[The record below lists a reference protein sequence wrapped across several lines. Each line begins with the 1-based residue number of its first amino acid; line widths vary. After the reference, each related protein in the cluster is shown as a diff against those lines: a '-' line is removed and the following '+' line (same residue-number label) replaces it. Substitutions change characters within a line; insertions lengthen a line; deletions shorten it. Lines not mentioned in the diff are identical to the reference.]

1 MTNRHRQQPLVMAS
15 VLLLGTLSGTGV
27 SAQTT
32 ADAPQAQSRAGA
44 PTQQQHQNRRGP
56 KQFMLANG
64 EGAVIKLWK
73 PDLSTQPIES
83 KQGSITIPSTG
94 VDNYHA
100 VVAVKDWGYLKEA
113 VIRYAYMRG
122 KPSGQSSTKLTAAQK
137 TEFEIVPNPIP
148 REHSH
153 YASDQE
159 WAFILR
165 FKEKPIPN
173 LPVVMETANGS
184 RIEGISDEKGMV
196 RLHIPDDFPNV
207 IAGERDRRT
216 AEFSLSAEYKSDGI
230 TYQTML
236 SAEYRVNQ
244 QHWQALSLGI
254 AVTAFGMLAG
264 GFLGHT
270 KSGKGAS
277 A

>member
-1 MTNRHRQQPLVMAS
+1 MTKRYTQKPLVMAS
-15 VLLLGTLSGTGV
+15 VLFLTTLTGTGA
-27 SAQTT
+27 SAQTV
-32 ADAPQAQSRAGA
+32 ADAPQTQSRARA
-44 PTQQQHQNRRGP
+44 PAQQQHQRRGP

-73 PDLSTQPIES
+73 PDLTTLPLES
-83 KQGSITIPSTG
+83 KQGGITIPSTG

-113 VIRYAYMRG
+113 VIRYEYMRG
-122 KPSGQSSTKLTAAQK
+122 KPSGRSTTELTAAQK
-137 TEFEIVPNPIP
+137 TEFEIVPNPVP
-148 REHSH
+148 REHSR
-153 YASDQE
+153 YYSDQE

-165 FKEKPIPN
+165 FKDKPIPN
-173 LPVVMETANGS
+173 LPVILETANGS
-184 RIEGISDEKGMV
+184 RVEGVSDEKGVV

-207 IAGERDRRT
+207 IPGERDRRA
-216 AEFSLSAEYKSDGI
+216 AELSLSAEYEADGI
-230 TYQTML
+230 IYQTML

-244 QHWQALSLGI
+244 QNWQALSLGI

-264 GFLGHT
+264 GFLGRT